1 MVVGMAA
8 RSYRIRAIARSLVDD
23 VYDRLKGWVLDE
35 VRAPGTRVNVD
46 AVARDLD
53 VSPTPV
59 REALGRLAAEGVVV
73 KEPPRGW
80 FVTPRL
86 DAAGLRDLFELRDLL
101 EPWAARRAAELATAE
116 QRRALEA
123 ELASCPQAPDGD
135 RYAAYRELSEHDQR
149 FHDLLLEHAGNDE
162 VRAAFARTHC
172 HLHLFRLTYGRGMG
186 DEALAEHAA
195 INRAVVAGDGTGAE
209 RAMRRH
215 LHRSRLRIEAA
226 LPEPG

>member
-1 MVVGMAA
+1 M
-8 RSYRIRAIARSLVDD
+8 
-23 VYDRLKGWVLDE
+23 LDE
-35 VRAPGTRVNVD
+35 VRAPGSRVNVE
-46 AVARDLD
+46 AAARALD

-86 DAAGLRDLFELRDLL
+86 DADGLRDLFELRDLL
-101 EPWAARRAAELATAE
+101 EPWASRRAAELATAD
-116 QRRALEA
+116 QRQRLEA

-135 RYAAYRELSEHDQR
+135 RYDAYRELSEHDQR
-149 FHDLLLEHAGNDE
+149 FHDLLLALAGNEE

-186 DEALAEHAA
+186 DQALAEHAA
-195 INRAVVAGDGTGAE
+195 ITEAVLAGDGTAAE

-215 LHRSRLRIEAA
+215 LHHSRLRIEAA
-226 LPEPG
+226 LPDR